1 MVKVLMIYSQR
12 QAAPASGRIGSLL
25 TRHSWRALFL
35 AGALASSCQADGA
48 STMPVSKALQTNVRA
63 SDRFGTVFS
72 RTIAF
77 EVEGFDPYV
86 RRVSGTGAY
95 RVLGVTPG
103 EIVTAS
109 SFLYDGNPLSEGETT
124 IKDGGR
130 TVCWNGACSASTDA
144 SGLSFNPLLWG
155 SPKGTLHVGQIW
167 QVDITVP
174 WELGPAGKQVVRVV
188 SMDAAN
194 DSVTLERSGEGNGD
208 TAAEIKKL
216 TLIKSSKSYPA
227 EVSVGRATWKGFATF
242 RRGIVVSDELLVERP
257 VTVSIAG
264 NGTAAG
270 SERQHILLNSAPP
283 PESQLKQ
290 QAIDEEVSSKT
301 TWKKLATLPYKGKQ
315 DDLFFVNQRVGWYGN
330 GEGKL
335 YKTVDGGDTWD
346 EQWNEPGTFIRA
358 LGFVS
363 PQVGFLGNVGT
374 DYFPGVT
381 DETPLYRTVNGGDTW
396 APARIIGPQPKGIC
410 AIDVLHT
417 PFVNHGALGD
427 RVTVRAGGRVGG
439 PAYLLTSKDNG
450 ATWSSMDMSMQ
461 TAMILDIKF
470 VSEQVGF
477 IAGASNADVDKSHA
491 LILRTQNAGR
501 TWQRVYESSRP
512 WELTWKIAFPKK
524 ASGFVTI
531 QNYDENPLN
540 IKRFVAKTSDGGLHW
555 TEMLVDQDHSL
566 QEFGIAFID
575 ARRGWLGGRTHGYE
589 TLNGGLS
596 WRRIDFGAAVNKIR
610 IVPGETGTDIYAIG
624 SSVYKVTLPKR

>member
-1 MVKVLMIYSQR
+1 MVKVLMTYLQR

-25 TRHSWRALFL
+25 TPYSWRALFL
-35 AGALASSCQADGA
+35 AGALNPSCHAYGA
-48 STMPVSKALQTNVRA
+48 STVPLSKPLQTNVRA
-63 SDRFGTVFS
+63 SDRFDTVFS

-77 EVEGFDPYV
+77 QVEGFDPYV

-95 RVLGVTPG
+95 RVLGVTSD

-109 SFLYDGNPLSEGETT
+109 SFLYDGSPLSEGETA

-130 TVCWNGACSASTDA
+130 TVCWKGACSASTDA

-155 SPKGTLHVGQIW
+155 SPKGTLRVGQTW

-194 DSVTLERSGEGNGD
+194 DSVTLERSGKGYGD
-208 TAAEIKKL
+208 TANEIRKL
-216 TLIKSSKSYPA
+216 TLIKDSKPYPA
-227 EVSVGRATWKGFATF
+227 ELSVGKATWKGLTTF
-242 RRGIVVSDELLVERP
+242 RRGIVVSDELLLERP
-257 VTVSIAG
+257 VTVSITA

-270 SERQHILLNSAPP
+270 SERQYILLSSAP
-283 PESQLKQ
+283 SSGAQLKQ
-290 QAIDEEVSSKT
+290 QVMNKKVSSKT
-301 TWKKLATLPYKGKQ
+301 TWKKLNTLPYKGKQ
-315 DDLFFVNQRVGWYGN
+315 DDLFFVSRRVGWYGN

-335 YKTVDGGDTWD
+335 YKTTDGGDNWD
-346 EQWNEPGTFIRA
+346 EEWNEPGTFIRA

-363 PQVGFLGNVGT
+363 AQVGFLGNVGT

-381 DETPLYRTVNGGDTW
+381 DDTPLYRTVDGGGTW
-396 APARIIGPQPKGIC
+396 EPARIIGPQPKGIC

-417 PFVNHGALGD
+417 PFINHGTLGD

-450 ATWSSMDMSMQ
+450 ATWSSLDLSTQ
-461 TAMILDIKF
+461 TAMILDVKF

-477 IAGASNADVDKSHA
+477 IAGASDVEVEKSHA
-491 LILRTQNAGR
+491 LILRTQDAGR

-512 WELTWKIAFPKK
+512 WELTWKIAFPTK
-524 ASGFVTI
+524 ADGFVTI
-531 QNYDENPLN
+531 QSYDENPLN

-575 ARRGWLGGRTHGYE
+575 AKRGWLGGRTHGYE

-596 WRRIDFGAAVNKIR
+596 WKPIDFGAAVNKIR
-610 IVPGETGTDIYAIG
+610 IVPEETGTDIYAIG
-624 SSVYKVTLPKR
+624 SSVYKVSLPKR